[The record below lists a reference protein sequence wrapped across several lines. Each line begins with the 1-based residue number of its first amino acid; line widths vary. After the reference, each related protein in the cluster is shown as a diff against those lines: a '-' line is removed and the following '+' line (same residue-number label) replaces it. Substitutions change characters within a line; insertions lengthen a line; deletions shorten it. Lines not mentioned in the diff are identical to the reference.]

1 MTKSDFNCI
10 RCRRPLIIGSTS
22 CINCGL
28 VFDSPVPSE
37 SASSVAAYDKP
48 QATRNKSL
56 LQIRVV
62 SGQEYLIRDVLLF
75 DELALA
81 DATRIKAQAI
91 RKLGGFSSGL
101 GSFGNFGSVVTS
113 SLIIGAVENV
123 ISANLK
129 QEGLKMLET
138 AEALLIQCRNYNN
151 FFPLD
156 LVSNVGVAIP
166 FLWRATIN
174 TAPNTERFFV
184 HNGDPTITVRLE
196 DESTVCIVWDKVET
210 YQLRNT

>member
-1 MTKSDFNCI
+1 MTKSDFNCV
-10 RCRRPLIIGSTS
+10 RCRKPLIIGSTS

-48 QATRNKSL
+48 QVTRNKSL

-81 DATRIKAQAI
+81 NATGIKAQAI

-101 GSFGNFGSVVTS
+101 GSFGNFGFVVTS

-123 ISANLK
+123 ISTNLK
-129 QEGLKMLET
+129 QEGIKMLEM
-138 AEALLIQCRNYNN
+138 AEALLIQSRNYNN

-156 LVSNVGVAIP
+156 SISNVGVAIP
-166 FLWRATIN
+166 SLWRATTN
-174 TAPNTERFFV
+174 TAPSTERFFI
-184 HNGDPTITVRLE
+184 HNGDPTITVRLK
-196 DESTVCIVWDKVET
+196 DESTACIVWDKVET
-210 YQLRNT
+210 YQLCST